1 MTQANDRIDEAEI
14 SQFARLAEQWWDPD
28 GPLQTLH
35 AINPLRVGYIG
46 AARPVDGLRI
56 ADVGCGGGILCEALA
71 AAGAEVTGIDMAE
84 QSIEVAREHASA
96 AGLDIDYQLSDAHA
110 LADSHAGAF
119 DIVTCLEVLEHV
131 PDPAVTIAACR
142 RLLKPGGDAFFS
154 TINRNPKSFALAIV
168 AAEYVL
174 GLLPRGTHR
183 YRRLIRPSELAE
195 YCRAAEL
202 NVRDLTGL
210 HFNPLTDTYWLGDNV
225 DVNYFCHT
233 RLND

>member
-1 MTQANDRIDEAEI
+1 MTQTNDRVDVAEI
-14 SQFARLAEQWWDPD
+14 GQFSRLADQWWDPD

-35 AINPLRVGYIG
+35 AINPLRISYIDER
-46 AARPVDGLRI
+46 RPVAGLRV

-71 AAGAEVTGIDMAE
+71 AAGAHVTGIDMAE
-84 QSIEVAREHASA
+84 QSIAVAREHAA
-96 AGLDIDYQLSDAHA
+96 AGDLEIDYLLCDAQE
-110 LADSHAGAF
+110 LADSQAGSF
-119 DIVTCLEVLEHV
+119 DIVTCLELLEHV
-131 PDPAVTIAACR
+131 PDPAATIAACR

-195 YCRAAEL
+195 YCRAANL
-202 NVRDLTGL
+202 HVTDLTGL

-225 DVNYFCHT
+225 DVNYFCQAK
-233 RLND
+233 LND